1 MSRSDVFLIKGRR
14 REGKSRQSKGKFEF
28 GDSLEEV
35 VIEWKEKRE
44 RDEVRG
50 KITQVEEVTC
60 SNVRERTGLPLI
72 AGLHIRIVSESE
84 KNERAE

>member
-1 MSRSDVFLIKGRR
+1 MEFEAEREIRNEPIRCFFDQRER

-44 RDEVRG
+44 KDEVRG

-60 SNVRERTGLPLI
+60 SNGRER
-72 AGLHIRIVSESE
+72 
-84 KNERAE
+84 ERVFH